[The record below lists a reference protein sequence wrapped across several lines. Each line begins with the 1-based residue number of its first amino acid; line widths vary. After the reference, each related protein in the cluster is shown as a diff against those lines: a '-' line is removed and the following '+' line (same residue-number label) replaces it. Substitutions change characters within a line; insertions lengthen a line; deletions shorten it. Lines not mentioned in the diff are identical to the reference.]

1 MHLST
6 GLMTEVKFPDFL
18 ENDIEAKS
26 FIEQL
31 LAKNPNNRPRF
42 DGIKDHSWMSNVD
55 FDAAKLKASKLPYE
69 WVQKHAM
76 AESRAKPRSMRRAS
90 MMSQHKTKTDLSITL
105 FIEDICAQMIEI
117 GRDQDAEE
125 AAARWMAVPS
135 SKTEALFR
143 HWNYISDDALRLE
156 VDAAANKS
164 SGGISGST
172 TSSTKFPSRRKMR
185 RATQ

>member
-1 MHLST
+1 
-6 GLMTEVKFPDFL
+6 
-18 ENDIEAKS
+18 
-26 FIEQL
+26 
-31 LAKNPNNRPRF
+31 
-42 DGIKDHSWMSNVD
+42 MSNVD
-55 FDAAKLKASKLPYE
+55 FDASKLKASKLPYD

-76 AESRAKPRSMRRAS
+76 AESKAKPRSMRRAS
-90 MMSQHKTKTDLSITL
+90 MTSQHKAKTDLSITL

-156 VDAAANKS
+156 VDAAANNSSS
-164 SGGISGST
+164 SGGVS

>member
-1 MHLST
+1 
-6 GLMTEVKFPDFL
+6 MTEVKFPEFL
-18 ENDIEAKS
+18 ENEIDAKS

-31 LAKNPNNRPRF
+31 LAKDPNNRPRF

-55 FDAAKLKASKLPYE
+55 FDATKLEASKLQCD

-76 AESRAKPRSMRRAS
+76 AESKAKPRSMRRAS
-90 MMSQHKTKTDLSITL
+90 MTSQHKTKTDLSVTL

-156 VDAAANKS
+156 VDAATNNS
-164 SGGISGST
+164 SGVDISGST
-172 TSSTKFPSRRKMR
+172 STPKFPSRRKMR